1 MNGIQLSS
9 FSYSFSLLF
18 WSHFRRPTRAWFGP
32 TNSLAST
39 DWFVCMWHR
48 RREKERLNDR
58 KIERKTNRQRERGGG
73 TDSNN
78 ANNSSSSHNS
88 REICEKLTSSGL
100 TSFFFPFISSVH
112 LEVKNEFVGWFNR
125 LSEPVLFVTV
135 VFVYI
140 TKDTSDWLFASPFGN
155 WRFFPTPLSPLA
167 SLDWWS

>member
-58 KIERKTNRQRERGGG
+58 KIERKTNRQREREGGG
-73 TDSNN
+73 QIATTPTTAVAATIAEKYVKSWHLQGWPLFFFPLFRLFTWRSKTSLSADSTVYQSR
-78 ANNSSSSHNS
+78 SSSSQ
-88 REICEKLTSSGL
+88 SS
-100 TSFFFPFISSVH
+100 SFILRRIRRIDCLLLHSVIGASS
-112 LEVKNEFVGWFNR
+112 
-125 LSEPVLFVTV
+125 P
-135 VFVYI
+135 
-140 TKDTSDWLFASPFGN
+140 
-155 WRFFPTPLSPLA
+155 PLSPP
-167 SLDWWS
+167 

>member
-58 KIERKTNRQRERGGG
+58 KIERKTNRQREREGGG
-73 TDSNN
+73 QIATTPTT
-78 ANNSSSSHNS
+78 AVAAT
-88 REICEKLTSSGL
+88 IAEKYVKSWHLQGWPL
-100 TSFFFPFISSVH
+100 FFSLYFVCSLGGQKRVCRLIQPFIRAGPLRHSR
-112 LEVKNEFVGWFNR
+112 LRLYYEGYVGLIVCFSIR
-125 LSEPVLFVTV
+125 
-135 VFVYI
+135 
-140 TKDTSDWLFASPFGN
+140 
-155 WRFFPTPLSPLA
+155 
-167 SLDWWS
+167 

>member
-58 KIERKTNRQRERGGG
+58 KIERKTNRQREREGGA
-73 TDSNN
+73 DSNN

-100 TSFFFPFISSVH
+100 TSFFFPLFRLFTWRSKTSLSADSTVYQSRSSSSQSSSFILRRIRRIDCLLLHSVIGASS
-112 LEVKNEFVGWFNR
+112 
-125 LSEPVLFVTV
+125 P
-135 VFVYI
+135 
-140 TKDTSDWLFASPFGN
+140 
-155 WRFFPTPLSPLA
+155 PLSPP
-167 SLDWWS
+167 

>member
-73 TDSNN
+73 ADSNN

-100 TSFFFPFISSVH
+100 TSFFFPLFRLFTWRSKTSLSADSTVYQSRSSSSQSSSFILRRIRRIDCLLLHSVIGASS
-112 LEVKNEFVGWFNR
+112 
-125 LSEPVLFVTV
+125 P
-135 VFVYI
+135 
-140 TKDTSDWLFASPFGN
+140 
-155 WRFFPTPLSPLA
+155 PLSPP
-167 SLDWWS
+167 